1 MEFNNKYITKGYQ
14 EIPRED
20 YMWNLPSGKD
30 DCEICEGS
38 GDVQCC
44 AGEHY
49 YIDDCNCRMI
59 KYWEDKGNEFMA
71 DGHRKMLANTLK
83 WRNI

>member
-1 MEFNNKYITKGYQ
+1 MEFNNKDITKGYQ

-49 YIDDCNCRMI
+49 YTDTCYCVLI
-59 KYWEDKGNEFMA
+59 KYWKKIGNMFMV
-71 DGHRKMLANTLK
+71 DGYEKLLANVIRLKTL
-83 WRNI
+83 